1 MVSAYFSHLW
11 PVTVMLAA
19 HICVKTLTGK
29 TLILESTPSDTID
42 NLKAKVQ
49 DREGIH
55 PDQQRLVFAGKV
67 LENSRTLYGET
78 LSCITWSYY
87 V

>member
-1 MVSAYFSHLW
+1 
-11 PVTVMLAA
+11 MLAA
-19 HICVKTLTGK
+19 QICVKTLTGK

-49 DREGIH
+49 DMEGIP
-55 PDQQRLVFAGKV
+55 PDQQRLIFEGKQ
-67 LENSRTLYGET
+67 LQDGRTLSGET

>member
-1 MVSAYFSHLW
+1 MRAGQIFVN
-11 PVTVMLAA
+11 
-19 HICVKTLTGK
+19 TLTGK
-29 TLILESTPSDTID
+29 RITLECSSSDIID
-42 NLKAKVQ
+42 DVKAKVQ

>member
-1 MVSAYFSHLW
+1 MPTSAILW
-11 PVTVMLAA
+11 PLTVMLAA
-19 HICVKTLTGK
+19 QICVKTLTGK

-49 DREGIH
+49 DMEGIP
-55 PDQQRLVFAGKV
+55 PDQQRLIFEGKQ
-67 LENSRTLYGET
+67 LQDGRTLSGET